1 MARLPTPGSD
11 KNTWGDI
18 LNDFL
23 SQAHKGDGSLKD
35 NAVSTAAIQDGTV
48 TSAKLDSAVQDSID
62 AAVSDIT
69 LDKQWAIAGP
79 INVAAA
85 EVDYISPAYITVPS
99 GYTAAITAVR
109 ARINSGT
116 NVQLHVTRNGATV
129 GAIGTVTATTAGASS
144 TGLNIALTDGDLVA
158 PVVDSTSGAPQN
170 MTFMITYMLTKA

>member
-1 MARLPTPGSD
+1 MARLPTPGAD

-23 SQAHKGDGSLKD
+23 GQAHTGTGTLKD
-35 NAVSTAAIQDGTV
+35 NAVGTATIQDGTV
-48 TSAKLDSAVQDSID
+48 TNAKLHSSVQTAIANASG
-62 AAVSDIT
+62 DIT

-85 EVDYISPAYITVPS
+85 EVDFISPAYVTVPS

-116 NVQLHVTRNGATV
+116 NVQLHVTRNGATIS
-129 GAIGTVTATTAGASS
+129 AIGTVTVTTAGTSA
-144 TGLNIALTDGDLVA
+144 TGLNVTVTDGDLIA
-158 PVVDSTSGAPQN
+158 LVVDSTSGAPQN
-170 MTFMITYMLTKA
+170 MTFMFTYKLTKV